1 MDDELNDIINNL
13 TEDII
18 DVYKIQIPIKNME
31 DAVAALDGC
40 IEENKTIVAASD
52 SNVMKQADWFAIYV
66 SPHLSPE
73 RKRFFIAQELF

>member
-1 MDDELNDIINNL
+1 
-13 TEDII
+13 
-18 DVYKIQIPIKNME
+18 ME

-40 IEENKTIVAASD
+40 IEENKAIVAASD

-73 RKRFFIAQELF
+73 RKRFFIAQELFWSATIINKIWTLIKIRL